1 LAPAW
6 EFWGKRARAIRRRI
20 MAAEDKVPGEGKT
33 VETAQARVSTLFHYA
48 SAGVKTQEFVLS
60 LFVSLTSWKNNVIKS
75 EC

>member
-33 VETAQARVSTLFHYA
+33 VETAQARVSTLFQLDLRQNA
-48 SAGVKTQEFVLS
+48 RFCSFFVRPS
-60 LFVSLTSWKNNVIKS
+60 TSWQNKIIKS
-75 EC
+75 AC